1 MLRQV
6 EHEKILEALGPETR
20 LVLALS
26 AYIIQALNHKLSAEE
41 AVTDACKVFSVV
53 FPEKKE

>member
-6 EHEKILEALGPETR
+6 EHEKILEALDRETR

-26 AYIIQALNHKLSAEE
+26 ACIIQALNQKLRAEE
-41 AVTDACKVFSVV
+41 AVDDACKIFTAV